1 MEEHQEA
8 GKESKPSCTS
18 LNLQGD
24 SSLQVEISD
33 AVSERDKVKFTV
45 QTKSCLP
52 HFAQTEFSVVRLHEE
67 FIWLHDAYVENE
79 DYAGLII
86 PPAPPRPDFEA
97 SREKLQKLG
106 EGDSSVTREEFA
118 KMKQELEAEYLAI
131 FKKTVAMHEVFLQR
145 LAAHPT
151 LRRDHNFFVFLEYGQ
166 DLSVRGKNRKELLG
180 GFLRNIVKSADE
192 ALITGMSGLKEVDEF
207 FEHERTFL
215 LEYHPRIRDAC
226 LRADRVMH
234 SHKCTQGP
242 GAPGFHT
249 PSPQRSY
256 SSGEGTENALP
267 MATNTSGGLDVQGKG
282 LMEASPPAGLADDYI
297 PISAALSSLGTQE
310 VNQLKMS
317 FLKLAELFER
327 LRKLEGRV
335 ASDQDLKLSDML
347 RYYTRD
353 SQAAKV
359 RGGPRAELVPGGQS
373 LYPEASGTGE
383 GGQAGKGQG
392 QGSCAPAG
400 PRTCCTGGFGR
411 WPTTRTPARHWTR
424 RAPGTGRCGPLRATS
439 SCAASASNAFLTQPS
454 RVRPAALEPLPL
466 GCPPC
471 QGPHASPL
479 QSSWTSSPAASPP
492 SARILSSWRS
502 WSSNMQRPAP
512 CFCGTPL
519 SSSKGNLRATGACSG
534 ASRDEPPSPPT
545 TGATSQAPRP
555 LGAGP
560 TPCPQ
565 VPGPARGQGSMGTI
579 PGHR

>member
-234 SHKCTQGP
+234 SHKC
-242 GAPGFHT
+242 
-249 PSPQRSY
+249 
-256 SSGEGTENALP
+256 
-267 MATNTSGGLDVQGKG
+267 
-282 LMEASPPAGLADDYI
+282 ADDYI

-353 SQAAKV
+353 SQAAKDLLYRRLRALADYENASKALDKARTRNREV
-359 RGGPRAELVPGGQS
+359 RAAESHQQLCCQRFERLSDSAKQELMDFKSRRVSSFRKNLVELAELE
-373 LYPEASGTGE
+373 LKHAKASTLLLRNTLVILKGE
-383 GGQAGKGQG
+383 
-392 QGSCAPAG
+392 P
-400 PRTCCTGGFGR
+400 
-411 WPTTRTPARHWTR
+411 
-424 RAPGTGRCGPLRATS
+424 
-439 SCAASASNAFLTQPS
+439 
-454 RVRPAALEPLPL
+454 
-466 GCPPC
+466 
-471 QGPHASPL
+471 
-479 QSSWTSSPAASPP
+479 
-492 SARILSSWRS
+492 
-502 WSSNMQRPAP
+502 
-512 CFCGTPL
+512 
-519 SSSKGNLRATGACSG
+519 
-534 ASRDEPPSPPT
+534 
-545 TGATSQAPRP
+545 
-555 LGAGP
+555 
-560 TPCPQ
+560 
-565 VPGPARGQGSMGTI
+565 
-579 PGHR
+579 

>member
-234 SHKCTQGP
+234 SHKC
-242 GAPGFHT
+242 
-249 PSPQRSY
+249 
-256 SSGEGTENALP
+256 
-267 MATNTSGGLDVQGKG
+267 
-282 LMEASPPAGLADDYI
+282 LAEDYI

-353 SQAAKV
+353 SQAAKDLLYRRLRALADYENASKALDKARTRNREV
-359 RGGPRAELVPGGQS
+359 RAAESHQQLCCQRFERLSDSAKQGKARGSGAPATGLPTLPGSPCLSSPELMDFKSRRVSSFRKNLVELAELE
-373 LYPEASGTGE
+373 LKHAKASTLLLRNTLVILKGE
-383 GGQAGKGQG
+383 
-392 QGSCAPAG
+392 P
-400 PRTCCTGGFGR
+400 
-411 WPTTRTPARHWTR
+411 
-424 RAPGTGRCGPLRATS
+424 
-439 SCAASASNAFLTQPS
+439 
-454 RVRPAALEPLPL
+454 
-466 GCPPC
+466 
-471 QGPHASPL
+471 
-479 QSSWTSSPAASPP
+479 
-492 SARILSSWRS
+492 
-502 WSSNMQRPAP
+502 
-512 CFCGTPL
+512 
-519 SSSKGNLRATGACSG
+519 
-534 ASRDEPPSPPT
+534 
-545 TGATSQAPRP
+545 
-555 LGAGP
+555 
-560 TPCPQ
+560 
-565 VPGPARGQGSMGTI
+565 
-579 PGHR
+579 

>member
-234 SHKCTQGP
+234 SHKC
-242 GAPGFHT
+242 
-249 PSPQRSY
+249 
-256 SSGEGTENALP
+256 
-267 MATNTSGGLDVQGKG
+267 
-282 LMEASPPAGLADDYI
+282 LADDYI

-353 SQAAKV
+353 SQAAKDLLYRRLRALADYENASKALDKARTRNREV
-359 RGGPRAELVPGGQS
+359 RAAESHQQLCCQRFERLS
-373 LYPEASGTGE
+373 DSA
-383 GGQAGKGQG
+383 KQG
-392 QGSCAPAG
+392 QHP
-400 PRTCCTGGFGR
+400 
-411 WPTTRTPARHWTR
+411 
-424 RAPGTGRCGPLRATS
+424 
-439 SCAASASNAFLTQPS
+439 ASAEHPCHPQRGT
-454 RVRPAALEPLPL
+454 LEPLEPALGPL
-466 GCPPC
+466 VM
-471 QGPHASPL
+471 
-479 QSSWTSSPAASPP
+479 SPP
-492 SARILSSWRS
+492 ALPPQEPPARPHDLLG
-502 WSSNMQRPAP
+502 QAPPPAP
-512 CFCGTPL
+512 RCQALQEDRAAWAPYL
-519 SSSKGNLRATGACSG
+519 ATGKQ
-534 ASRDEPPSPPT
+534 SPT
-545 TGATSQAPRP
+545 WG
-555 LGAGP
+555 G
-560 TPCPQ
+560 
-565 VPGPARGQGSMGTI
+565 PGPLTALLRG
-579 PGHR
+579 